1 MMAGLVTVFGG
12 GGFLGRYVAQE
23 LLRRRARVR
32 VAERRPRDAWFIKPL
47 GGLGQT
53 EFVAADVRRRESVIR
68 AVDGADAVINLVGIL
83 SGDFRAIH
91 VEGAAHVAEGAA
103 IAQAR
108 ALVHVSAIGAASD
121 SPSAYGRSK
130 ADGEAA
136 ARAAFPRAT
145 IVRPSILF
153 GPEDD
158 FVNRLARM
166 AAMLPF
172 MPVISGGTK
181 FQPVWVRDVAEAIA
195 QAALDPGRHA
205 GHTYELGGPEV
216 LSMTALSRWVAGA
229 VGRRPRLAE
238 LPDGLGALMA
248 RFGFLPGAPMT
259 WDQWRMLRR
268 DNVAA
273 PGAEGFEAFGIQPSP
288 LAAVAPRWL
297 VQYRRHGR
305 FGQDATA

>member
-1 MMAGLVTVFGG
+1 MAGLVTVFGG

-32 VAERRPRDAWFIKPL
+32 IAERRPRDAWFIKPL
-47 GGLGQT
+47 GSLGQT
-53 EFVAADVRRRESVIR
+53 EFLAADVRRREGVIR
-68 AVDGADAVINLVGIL
+68 AADGADAVINLVGVL
-83 SGDFRAIH
+83 SGDFQGLH
-91 VEGAAHVAEGAA
+91 VDGARHVAEAAA
-103 IAQAR
+103 IAQAK
-108 ALVHVSAIGAASD
+108 ALVHVSAIGAAAD

-130 ADGEAA
+130 AAGEAA
-136 ARAAFPRAT
+136 ARAAFPGAT

-153 GPEDD
+153 GQEDN

-166 AAMLPF
+166 AAALPF
-172 MPVISGGTK
+172 VPVVRGETK
-181 FQPVWVRDVAEAIA
+181 FQPVWVKDVAEAIVD
-195 QAALDPGRHA
+195 AALDPGRHA

-216 LSMTALSRWVAGA
+216 LSMTALNRWVAGA
-229 VGRRPRLAE
+229 VGRRPRVTE

-248 RFGFLPGAPMT
+248 RFGFLPGAPISWT
-259 WDQWRMLRR
+259 QWLMLRR
-268 DNVAA
+268 DNVVA
-273 PGAEGFEAFGIQPSP
+273 PGAEGFAAFGIQPAP